1 MINVLLFEDLWDS
14 NNQPVIDTISK
25 TNSKK
30 EHLISHFETILLL
43 QNLKQGGLM
52 IRRITG
58 IH

>member
-30 EHLISHFETILLL
+30 EHLISHFGTILLL

>member
-1 MINVLLFEDLWDS
+1 MINVLLFEDFWDS